1 MSNKAKKAKQAK
13 LRNKQ
18 KTKQL
23 NRVRGQVKNLNLSDK
38 DALFYQRALAN
49 KETPAEF
56 VRNTSQGLLDLLEQF
71 QDIVDLYL
79 QPEWKE
85 AIKTAYPQ
93 VYTSIQNAGEY
104 IKGVRDEILE
114 AEERFA
120 EEFKD
125 LDNTKNS
132 FLLSSPAMEVFSSI
146 QENIE
151 TNIENLFAT
160 KKLII
165 DLYVELE
172 TKFPGVENDDNSE
185 A

>member
-1 MSNKAKKAKQAK
+1 MSVRENFYFVMGVKLTEEQRKLIPDELYDSECLLIDGMCGNYCYLGYVIKAEEDEYE
-13 LRNKQ
+13 L
-18 KTKQL
+18 T
-23 NRVRGQVKNLNLSDK
+23 
-38 DALFYQRALAN
+38 
-49 KETPAEF
+49 E
-56 VRNTSQGLLDLLEQF
+56 
-71 QDIVDLYL
+71 DIVDLYL
-79 QPEWKE
+79 QPEWME
-85 AIKTAYPQ
+85 TIKTAYPQ
-93 VYTSIQNAGEY
+93 VHDSIKNAGDY
-104 IKGVRDEILE
+104 IKGVHGEILE
-114 AEERFA
+114 AEERFT

-125 LDNTKNS
+125 LDNSKNS

-172 TKFPGVENDDNSE
+172 TNFPGVENDDSSE

>member
-18 KTKQL
+18 QTKQL
-23 NRVRGQVKNLNLSDK
+23 NRVRGQVKNLNLSDA

-49 KETPAEF
+49 KETPAKF
-56 VRNTSQGLLDLLEQF
+56 IRNTSQGLLDLLEQF
-71 QDIVDLYL
+71 QDIADLYL
-79 QPEWKE
+79 QPEWME
-85 AIKTAYPQ
+85 TIKTSYPQ
-93 VYTSIQNAGEY
+93 VHTSIQNAGDY
-104 IKGVRDEILE
+104 IKGVHGEILE
-114 AEERFA
+114 AEERFT

>member
-1 MSNKAKKAKQAK
+1 MTSKAKKAKQAK

-18 KTKQL
+18 QAKQL
-23 NRVRGQVKNLNLSDK
+23 NRVRGQVKNFNMSDRE
-38 DALFYQRALAN
+38 AAFVQRALGN
-49 KETPAEF
+49 KESPVQF
-56 VRNTSQGLLDLLEQF
+56 VQNTAKDLFSLLDQF
-71 QDIVDLYL
+71 QDVVDLHA
-79 QPEWKE
+79 QQDWMDT
-85 AIKTAYPQ
+85 IKTAYPT
-93 VYTSIQNAGEY
+93 VHDSIKNAGDY
-104 IKGVRDEILE
+104 IKGVHGEILE
-114 AEERFA
+114 AEERFT

-125 LDNTKNS
+125 LDNSKNS

-172 TKFPGVENDDNSE
+172 TNFPGVENDDSSE

>member
-1 MSNKAKKAKQAK
+1 MSLKAKKAKQAK
-13 LRNKQ
+13 LRSKQ
-18 KTKQL
+18 QAKQL
-23 NRVRGQVKNLNLSDK
+23 NRVRGQVKNFNMSDREAAFVK
-38 DALFYQRALAN
+38 SALAN

-56 VRNTSQGLLDLLEQF
+56 VRNTSNGLLSLLEQF

-79 QPEWKE
+79 QPEWME
-85 AIKTAYPQ
+85 TIKTAYPQ
-93 VYTSIQNAGEY
+93 VHTSIQNAGDY
-104 IKGVRDEILE
+104 IKGVRGEILE
-114 AEERFA
+114 AEERFT

-125 LDNTKNS
+125 LDNSKNS

-172 TKFPGVENDDNSE
+172 TNFPGVENDDSSE

>member
-1 MSNKAKKAKQAK
+1 MSLKAKKAKQAK

-18 KTKQL
+18 QAKQL
-23 NRVRGQVKNLNLSDK
+23 NRVRGQVKNFNMSDREAAFVK
-38 DALFYQRALAN
+38 SALAN
-49 KETPAEF
+49 KVTPAEF
-56 VRNTSQGLLDLLEQF
+56 VRNTSNGLLSLLEQF

-79 QPEWKE
+79 QPEWME
-85 AIKTAYPQ
+85 TIKTAYPQ
-93 VYTSIQNAGEY
+93 VHTSIQNAGDY
-104 IKGVRDEILE
+104 IKGVHGEILE
-114 AEERFA
+114 AEERFT

-125 LDNTKNS
+125 LDNSKNS

-172 TKFPGVENDDNSE
+172 TNFPGVENDDSSE

>member
-23 NRVRGQVKNLNLSDK
+23 NRVRGQVKNLNLSDA

-49 KETPAEF
+49 KETPAKF

-71 QDIVDLYL
+71 QDIADLYL
-79 QPEWKE
+79 QPEWME
-85 AIKTAYPQ
+85 TIKTAYPQ
-93 VYTSIQNAGEY
+93 VHASIQNAGDY
-104 IKGVRDEILE
+104 IKGVHGEILE